1 MLCDRFVDSS
11 RAYQGGGGGITDAD
25 LLTLHGFGSMGLL
38 PDRTFLLTVSA
49 DEAARRLTERGGS
62 DRMGNKP
69 ADYQTRLAARFVEM
83 AKAEPARWRIV
94 DADAAAMMIGHQD
107 AEKAFLEAW
116 QGGRLHHAWL
126 LAGPQGM
133 GKGLFAER
141 VARFLVTH
149 GRGGDGQSVTLDD
162 RGDDAA
168 ARLVDAG
175 NHPEIL
181 RLARQPKDKAKELA
195 RNITIEQVRQMI
207 RRLHLS
213 LSLGEWRVIIV
224 DAVDDLET
232 DGANALLK
240 TLEEPPA
247 KTLFLL
253 VSHSPGRLLPT
264 IRSRCRTLR
273 FQPVERD
280 VMTPWLHEL
289 RPMLEMAEVRAIVAA
304 SGGVP
309 GKALALIDSDVAVME
324 KKLLAIATSGDPE
337 NRLREALAR
346 EVGGTSNRARLELV
360 IDIVPGLLA
369 RLARERPVTEI
380 APILAQWDRVQR
392 TVRDAIRG
400 SYDGAMVG
408 FEIGNCLAELAPR
421 TK

>member
-1 MLCDRFVDSS
+1 
-11 RAYQGGGGGITDAD
+11 
-25 LLTLHGFGSMGLL
+25 
-38 PDRTFLLTVSA
+38 
-49 DEAARRLTERGGS
+49 
-62 DRMGNKP
+62 
-69 ADYQTRLAARFVEM
+69 
-83 AKAEPARWRIV
+83 
-94 DADAAAMMIGHQD
+94 MIGHEQ
-107 AEKAFLEAW
+107 AEQAFIEAW
-116 QGGRLHHAWL
+116 QAGRLHHAWL

-133 GKGLFAER
+133 GKGQFAAR

-149 GRGGDGQSVTLDD
+149 GRSGDRQPIALDD
-162 RGDDAA
+162 PGDTAA
-168 ARLVDAG
+168 GKLVDAG
-175 NHPEIL
+175 NHPEIIHL
-181 RLARQPKDKAKELA
+181 TRQVKDKGKELA
-195 RNITIEQVRQMI
+195 RNITIDQVRGAI

-247 KTLFLL
+247 RTLFLL

-273 FQPVERD
+273 FQPVDRD
-280 VMTPWLHEL
+280 VMTAWLHEQ
-289 RPMLEMAEVRAIVAA
+289 RSMLDMTEVRAIAGA

-309 GKALALIDSDVAVME
+309 GKALALIDSDVSAME
-324 KKLLAIATSGDPE
+324 KKLLAIAATGDPG

-360 IDIVPGLLA
+360 IDIVPGLISQ
-369 RLARERPVTEI
+369 LARERPIAEI
-380 APILAQWDRVQR
+380 APVLAQWDRVQR
-392 TVRDAIRG
+392 NVRDAVRG

-421 TK
+421 QGQVAR

>member
-1 MLCDRFVDSS
+1 
-11 RAYQGGGGGITDAD
+11 
-25 LLTLHGFGSMGLL
+25 
-38 PDRTFLLTVSA
+38 
-49 DEAARRLTERGGS
+49 
-62 DRMGNKP
+62 
-69 ADYQTRLAARFVEM
+69 
-83 AKAEPARWRIV
+83 
-94 DADAAAMMIGHQD
+94 MIGHD
-107 AEKAFLEAW
+107 EAERAFLEAW
-116 QGGRLHHAWL
+116 QSNRLHHAWL

-133 GKGLFAER
+133 GKGAFAAR
-141 VARFLVTH
+141 AARFLVTH
-149 GRGGDGQSVTLDD
+149 GGGGEGDIRSLDAP
-162 RGDDAA
+162 GDAA
-168 ARLVDAG
+168 AGKLVEAG
-175 NHPEIL
+175 NHPEIIHL
-181 RLARQPKDKAKELA
+181 TRQPKDKGKDLA
-195 RNITIEQVRQMI
+195 RNITIDQVRGVI

-264 IRSRCRTLR
+264 IRSRCRLLR

-280 VMTPWLHEL
+280 VMAAWLHDQ
-289 RPMLEMAEVRAIVAA
+289 RPMLDMTEVRAIAGA

-309 GKALALIDSDVAVME
+309 SKALALIDSDVATME
-324 KKLLAIATSGDPE
+324 KKLLAIASSGDPG

-369 RLARERPVTEI
+369 RLARERPVAEI
-380 APILAQWDRVQR
+380 APVLAQWDRVQR

-421 TK
+421 ERHAVR

>member
-1 MLCDRFVDSS
+1 
-11 RAYQGGGGGITDAD
+11 
-25 LLTLHGFGSMGLL
+25 
-38 PDRTFLLTVSA
+38 
-49 DEAARRLTERGGS
+49 
-62 DRMGNKP
+62 
-69 ADYQTRLAARFVEM
+69 
-83 AKAEPARWRIV
+83 
-94 DADAAAMMIGHQD
+94 MIGHRD
-107 AEKAFLEAW
+107 AETAFIEAW
-116 QGGRLHHAWL
+116 TAGRLHHAWL

-133 GKGLFAER
+133 GKAAFAAR

-149 GRGGDGQSVTLDD
+149 GPSGGEQALDLDDPGDG
-162 RGDDAA
+162 AA
-168 ARLVDAG
+168 GRLVDSG

-181 RLARQPKDKAKELA
+181 LLARQPKDKGKDKGKAKDSDLA
-195 RNITIEQVRQMI
+195 RNITIDQVRQMI

-213 LSLGEWRVIIV
+213 LSLGHWRVIVV

-232 DGANALLK
+232 DAANALLK

-247 KTLFLL
+247 QTLFLL

-273 FQPVERD
+273 FQPVDYD
-280 VMTPWLHEL
+280 VMAAWLHDL
-289 RPMLEMAEVRAIVAA
+289 RPMLDMAEVRAIVAA
-304 SGGVP
+304 AGGVP
-309 GKALALIDSDVAVME
+309 GKALALIDSDVAAME
-324 KKLLAIATSGDPE
+324 KKLLAIAASGDPD

-369 RLARERPVTEI
+369 RIARERPIAEI
-380 APILAQWDRVQR
+380 APVLAGWDRVQR

-408 FEIGNCLAELAPR
+408 FEIGNCLAELAQQGKAKVR
-421 TK
+421 

>member
-1 MLCDRFVDSS
+1 M
-11 RAYQGGGGGITDAD
+11 
-25 LLTLHGFGSMGLL
+25 
-38 PDRTFLLTVSA
+38 
-49 DEAARRLTERGGS
+49 AA
-62 DRMGNKP
+62 
-69 ADYQTRLAARFVEM
+69 
-83 AKAEPARWRIV
+83 
-94 DADAAAMMIGHQD
+94 MIGHEAAERAFRD
-107 AEKAFLEAW
+107 AWSA
-116 QGGRLHHAWL
+116 GRLHHAWL

-133 GKGLFAER
+133 GKAAFAAR

-149 GRGGDGQSVTLDD
+149 GRAGGGVTSPGDMGPDDIGLDD
-162 RGDDAA
+162 RGDVAA

-181 RLARQPKDKAKELA
+181 RLERQIKDKGKDLA
-195 RNITIEQVRQMI
+195 RNITIDQIRGMI

-213 LSLGEWRVIIV
+213 LSLGDWRVVII

-247 KTLFLL
+247 QTLFLL

-264 IRSRCRTLR
+264 IRSRCRILR
-273 FQPVERD
+273 FQPVEPD
-280 VMTPWLHEL
+280 VMTAWLHEM
-289 RPMLEMAEVRAIVAA
+289 RAMLDMAELRAIVAA

-309 GKALALIDSDVAVME
+309 GKALALIDSDVAAME
-324 KKLLAIATSGDPE
+324 KKLQAIAATGDPD

-369 RLARERPVTEI
+369 RLARERPVDEL
-380 APILAQWDRVQR
+380 APVLAGWDRVQR
-392 TVRDAIRG
+392 TVQGAIRG

-408 FEIGNCLAELAPR
+408 FEIGNCLADLAPKTPFVR
-421 TK
+421 

>member
-1 MLCDRFVDSS
+1 
-11 RAYQGGGGGITDAD
+11 
-25 LLTLHGFGSMGLL
+25 
-38 PDRTFLLTVSA
+38 
-49 DEAARRLTERGGS
+49 
-62 DRMGNKP
+62 
-69 ADYQTRLAARFVEM
+69 
-83 AKAEPARWRIV
+83 
-94 DADAAAMMIGHQD
+94 MIGHQD
-107 AEKAFLEAW
+107 AESVFLEAW
-116 QGGRLHHAWL
+116 QAERLHHAWL
-126 LAGPQGM
+126 FAGPEGM
-133 GKGLFAER
+133 GKRAFAER

-149 GRGGDGQSVTLDD
+149 GGTGDGHALTLDD
-162 RGDDAA
+162 PGDTAA
-168 ARLVDAG
+168 GRLVEAG

-181 RLARQPKDKAKELA
+181 RLARQAKDKAKELS
-195 RNITIEQVRQMI
+195 RNITIEQVRELKT
-207 RRLHLS
+207 RLHFS

-224 DAVDDLET
+224 DAIDDMEPS
-232 DGANALLK
+232 ASNALLK

-273 FQPVERD
+273 FQPVDRD
-280 VMTPWLHEL
+280 VMATWLHEL
-289 RPMLEMAEVRAIVAA
+289 RPMLEMAEVRAIVAT

-309 GKALALIDSDVAVME
+309 GKALALIDSDVAAIE

-369 RLARERPVTEI
+369 RIARERPVTEI

-392 TVRDAIRG
+392 TVRDAVRG

-421 TK
+421 QGQAAR

>member
-1 MLCDRFVDSS
+1 MV
-11 RAYQGGGGGITDAD
+11 A
-25 LLTLHGFGSMGLL
+25 
-38 PDRTFLLTVSA
+38 
-49 DEAARRLTERGGS
+49 
-62 DRMGNKP
+62 
-69 ADYQTRLAARFVEM
+69 
-83 AKAEPARWRIV
+83 
-94 DADAAAMMIGHQD
+94 MIGHED

-126 LAGPQGM
+126 LSGPQGM
-133 GKGLFAER
+133 GKGAFAER

-149 GRGGDGQSVTLDD
+149 GPGDAGEAIKLDD
-162 RGDDAA
+162 PGDEAA
-168 ARLVDAG
+168 NRLVGAG

-181 RLARQPKDKAKELA
+181 RLARQPKDKGKDLA

-264 IRSRCRTLR
+264 IRSRCRMLR
-273 FQPVERD
+273 FQPIGHD
-280 VMTPWLHEL
+280 VMTSWLHEL
-289 RPMLEMAEVRAIVAA
+289 RPMLELTDVRAIVAA

-309 GKALALIDSDVAVME
+309 GKALALIDSDVAAME
-324 KKLLAIATSGDPE
+324 RKLLAIATGGDPE

-346 EVGGTSNRARLELV
+346 EVGGTSNRAQLELV
-360 IDIVPGLLA
+360 IDVVPGLLT
-369 RLARERPVTEI
+369 RIARERPISEI
-380 APILAQWDRVQR
+380 APVLAQWDRIQR
-392 TVRDAIRG
+392 NVRDAIRG

-408 FEIGNCLAELAPR
+408 FEIGNCLAELAPKLNPSPSGEGQR
-421 TK
+421 DLVRR

>member
-1 MLCDRFVDSS
+1 
-11 RAYQGGGGGITDAD
+11 
-25 LLTLHGFGSMGLL
+25 
-38 PDRTFLLTVSA
+38 
-49 DEAARRLTERGGS
+49 
-62 DRMGNKP
+62 
-69 ADYQTRLAARFVEM
+69 
-83 AKAEPARWRIV
+83 
-94 DADAAAMMIGHQD
+94 MIGHQD

-133 GKGLFAER
+133 GKGAFAER

-149 GRGGDGQSVTLDD
+149 GRDGQATTLDD
-162 RGDDAA
+162 AGDAA
-168 ARLVDAG
+168 AGRLVDAG

-213 LSLGEWRVIIV
+213 LSLGDWRVIIV

-264 IRSRCRTLR
+264 IRSRCRLLR
-273 FQPVERD
+273 FQPVDRD
-280 VMTPWLHEL
+280 VMTAWLHEL

-309 GKALALIDSDVAVME
+309 GKALALIDSDVAAME
-324 KKLLAIATSGDPE
+324 KKLLAIASSGDPE

-369 RLARERPVTEI
+369 RLARERPIAQI
-380 APILAQWDRVQR
+380 APVLAQWDRIQR

-400 SYDGAMVG
+400 SYDGSMVG

-421 TK
+421 SGQPAR

>member
-1 MLCDRFVDSS
+1 M
-11 RAYQGGGGGITDAD
+11 
-25 LLTLHGFGSMGLL
+25 
-38 PDRTFLLTVSA
+38 
-49 DEAARRLTERGGS
+49 AA
-62 DRMGNKP
+62 
-69 ADYQTRLAARFVEM
+69 
-83 AKAEPARWRIV
+83 
-94 DADAAAMMIGHQD
+94 MIGHQG
-107 AEKAFLEAW
+107 AEKEFLDGW

-133 GKGLFAER
+133 GKAAFAAR

-149 GRGGDGQSVTLDD
+149 GRGGDGHAAALDD
-162 RGDDAA
+162 PGDQAA

-181 RLARQPKDKAKELA
+181 PLTRQLKDKSKDLA
-195 RNITIEQVRQMI
+195 RNITMDQVRQMI
-207 RRLHLS
+207 RRLHFS

-232 DGANALLK
+232 DAANALLK

-253 VSHSPGRLLPT
+253 ISHSPGRLLPT

-273 FQPVERD
+273 FQPVEHD
-280 VMTPWLHEL
+280 VMTTWLHEI
-289 RPMLEMAEVRAIVAA
+289 RPMLDMAEVRAIVAA

-309 GKALALIDSDVAVME
+309 GKALALIDSDVAATE
-324 KKLLAIATSGDPE
+324 KKLLAIATGGDPE

-369 RLARERPVTEI
+369 RLARERSVADI

-392 TVRDAIRG
+392 TVRDAVRG

-421 TK
+421 TGQAAR

>member
-1 MLCDRFVDSS
+1 M
-11 RAYQGGGGGITDAD
+11 
-25 LLTLHGFGSMGLL
+25 
-38 PDRTFLLTVSA
+38 
-49 DEAARRLTERGGS
+49 AA
-62 DRMGNKP
+62 
-69 ADYQTRLAARFVEM
+69 
-83 AKAEPARWRIV
+83 
-94 DADAAAMMIGHQD
+94 MIGHHD
-107 AEKAFLEAW
+107 AEKAFAEAW

-133 GKGLFAER
+133 GKAAFAAR
-141 VARFLVTH
+141 AARFLVTH
-149 GRGGDGQSVTLDD
+149 GRGGEGEALSLDD
-162 RGDDAA
+162 PGDPVAA
-168 ARLVDAG
+168 KLVEAG

-181 RLARQPKDKAKELA
+181 RLERQVKEKSKDLA
-195 RNITIEQVRQMI
+195 RNITIDQVRGMI
-207 RRLHLS
+207 RKLHLS
-213 LSLGEWRVIIV
+213 LSLGEWRVVII

-247 KTLFLL
+247 RTLFLL

-280 VMTPWLHEL
+280 VMAAWLHDL
-289 RPMLEMAEVRAIVAA
+289 RAMLEVGEQRAIVAA

-324 KKLLAIATSGDPE
+324 KKLLAIATSGDPD
-337 NRLREALAR
+337 NRLREALAK
-346 EVGGTSNRARLELV
+346 EVGGTSNRAKLELV
-360 IDIVPGLLA
+360 IDIVPGLLSRIA
-369 RLARERPVTEI
+369 RDRPLADI
-380 APILAQWDRVQR
+380 APVLAQWDRVQR
-392 TVRDAIRG
+392 TVRDAVRG

-421 TK
+421 EAARAR

>member
-1 MLCDRFVDSS
+1 
-11 RAYQGGGGGITDAD
+11 
-25 LLTLHGFGSMGLL
+25 
-38 PDRTFLLTVSA
+38 
-49 DEAARRLTERGGS
+49 
-62 DRMGNKP
+62 
-69 ADYQTRLAARFVEM
+69 
-83 AKAEPARWRIV
+83 
-94 DADAAAMMIGHQD
+94 MIGHDD
-107 AEKAFLEAW
+107 AGRAFLEAW

-133 GKGLFAER
+133 GKGAFAAR
-141 VARFLVTH
+141 AARFLVTH
-149 GRGGDGQSVTLDD
+149 GRGGEGHIASLDD
-162 RGDDAA
+162 VGDAA
-168 ARLVDAG
+168 AGKLVEAG
-175 NHPEIL
+175 NHPEIIHL
-181 RLARQPKDKAKELA
+181 TRQLKDKSKDLA
-195 RNITIEQVRQMI
+195 RNITIDQVRGVI

-247 KTLFLL
+247 RTLFLL

-264 IRSRCRTLR
+264 IRSRCRLLR
-273 FQPVERD
+273 FQPVEHD
-280 VMTPWLHEL
+280 VMAAWLHEQ
-289 RPMLEMAEVRAIVAA
+289 RPMLDMAEIRAIAGAA
-304 SGGVP
+304 GGVP
-309 GKALALIDSDVAVME
+309 GKALALIDSDVATME
-324 KKLLAIATSGDPE
+324 KKLLAIATSGDPG

-369 RLARERPVTEI
+369 RLARERPVAEI
-380 APILAQWDRVQR
+380 APVLAQWDRVQR
-392 TVRDAIRG
+392 TVRDAVRG

-421 TK
+421 ERQAAR

>member
-1 MLCDRFVDSS
+1 
-11 RAYQGGGGGITDAD
+11 
-25 LLTLHGFGSMGLL
+25 
-38 PDRTFLLTVSA
+38 
-49 DEAARRLTERGGS
+49 
-62 DRMGNKP
+62 
-69 ADYQTRLAARFVEM
+69 
-83 AKAEPARWRIV
+83 
-94 DADAAAMMIGHQD
+94 MIGHQD
-107 AEKAFLEAW
+107 ATSAFLEAW

-133 GKGLFAER
+133 GKGDFAAR

-149 GRGGDGQSVTLDD
+149 GKAGGGQAVALDDVGDG
-162 RGDDAA
+162 AA

-181 RLARQPKDKAKELA
+181 SLTRQPKDKSKDLA
-195 RNITIEQVRQMI
+195 RNITIDQVRQMI

-213 LSLGEWRVIIV
+213 LSLGDWRVIIV

-247 KTLFLL
+247 QTLFLL

-273 FQPVERD
+273 FQPVGTD
-280 VMTPWLHEL
+280 VMTTWLHEL
-289 RPMLEMAEVRAIVAA
+289 RPMLEMPEVRAIAAA

-309 GKALALIDSDVAVME
+309 GKAIALIDSDVAVME
-324 KKLLAIATSGDPE
+324 KKLRAIATTGDPG

-346 EVGGTSNRARLELV
+346 EVSGVANRARLELV

-369 RLARERPVTEI
+369 ELARERPVAEI
-380 APILAQWDRVQR
+380 GPILAQWDRVQR
-392 TVRDAIRG
+392 TVRDAVRG

-421 TK
+421 PEQAVR

>member
-1 MLCDRFVDSS
+1 M
-11 RAYQGGGGGITDAD
+11 
-25 LLTLHGFGSMGLL
+25 
-38 PDRTFLLTVSA
+38 
-49 DEAARRLTERGGS
+49 AA
-62 DRMGNKP
+62 
-69 ADYQTRLAARFVEM
+69 
-83 AKAEPARWRIV
+83 
-94 DADAAAMMIGHQD
+94 MIGHHD
-107 AEKAFLEAW
+107 AEKAFLEPW
-116 QGGRLHHAWL
+116 TSGRLHHAWL

-133 GKGLFAER
+133 GKGAFAAR

-149 GRGGDGQSVTLDD
+149 DRAGEGGAPLSLDD
-162 RGDDAA
+162 PGDEQAG
-168 ARLVDAG
+168 RLVSAG
-175 NHPEIL
+175 NHPEIIHL
-181 RLARQPKDKAKELA
+181 TRQVKDKSKDLA
-195 RNITIEQVRQMI
+195 RNITIDQVRGMI

-213 LSLGEWRVIIV
+213 LSLGAWRVVVI
-224 DAVDDLET
+224 DAVDDLEA

-247 KTLFLL
+247 QTLFLL

-264 IRSRCRTLR
+264 IRSRCRILR

-280 VMTPWLHEL
+280 VMTAWLHDL
-289 RPMLEMAEVRAIVAA
+289 RPMLDMAEVRAIVAA

-324 KKLLAIATSGDPE
+324 KKLLAIATGGDRD

-369 RLARERPVTEI
+369 QLARERPLGEI
-380 APILAQWDRVQR
+380 APVLGQWDRIQR
-392 TVRDAIRG
+392 TVRDAVRG

-421 TK
+421 GGQAAR

>member
-1 MLCDRFVDSS
+1 M
-11 RAYQGGGGGITDAD
+11 
-25 LLTLHGFGSMGLL
+25 
-38 PDRTFLLTVSA
+38 
-49 DEAARRLTERGGS
+49 AA
-62 DRMGNKP
+62 
-69 ADYQTRLAARFVEM
+69 
-83 AKAEPARWRIV
+83 
-94 DADAAAMMIGHQD
+94 MIGHQD

-133 GKGLFAER
+133 GKGSFADR
-141 VARFLVTH
+141 IARFLVTH
-149 GRGGDGQSVTLDD
+149 GPGGARTAVALDD

-175 NHPEIL
+175 NHPEII
-181 RLARQPKDKAKELA
+181 RLTRQPKDKGKDLA
-195 RNITIEQVRQMI
+195 RNITIDQVRQMI

-213 LSLGEWRVIIV
+213 LSLGDWRVIVI
-224 DAVDDLET
+224 DAVDDLEN

-264 IRSRCRTLR
+264 IRSRCRILR

-280 VMTPWLHEL
+280 AMLPWLHGL
-289 RPMLEMAEVRAIVAA
+289 RPMLDMVEVRAIVTA

-309 GKALALIDSDVAVME
+309 GKALSLIDSDVASME

-369 RLARERPVTEI
+369 AMARERPVAEI
-380 APILAQWDRVQR
+380 APVLAQWDRVQR

-400 SYDGAMVG
+400 SYDGTMVG

-421 TK
+421 AAQTAR

>member
-1 MLCDRFVDSS
+1 
-11 RAYQGGGGGITDAD
+11 
-25 LLTLHGFGSMGLL
+25 
-38 PDRTFLLTVSA
+38 
-49 DEAARRLTERGGS
+49 
-62 DRMGNKP
+62 
-69 ADYQTRLAARFVEM
+69 M
-83 AKAEPARWRIV
+83 AT
-94 DADAAAMMIGHQD
+94 MIGHQE

-116 QGGRLHHAWL
+116 QGGRVHHAWL

-133 GKGLFAER
+133 GKGAFAER
-141 VARFLVTH
+141 IARFLVTH
-149 GRGGDGQSVTLDD
+149 GRSGEGKAPPLLDD

-264 IRSRCRTLR
+264 IRSRCRALR
-273 FQPVERD
+273 FQPAARD
-280 VMTPWLHEL
+280 VMTSWLHDL
-289 RPMLEMAEVRAIVAA
+289 RPMIEMEEVRAIVAA

-324 KKLLAIATSGDPE
+324 KKLLAIAAGGDPE

-360 IDIVPGLLA
+360 IEIVPGLLS
-369 RLARERPVTEI
+369 RIARERPVDQI
-380 APILAQWDRVQR
+380 ASVLAQWDRVQR

-421 TK
+421 QDKATR

>member
-1 MLCDRFVDSS
+1 
-11 RAYQGGGGGITDAD
+11 
-25 LLTLHGFGSMGLL
+25 
-38 PDRTFLLTVSA
+38 
-49 DEAARRLTERGGS
+49 
-62 DRMGNKP
+62 
-69 ADYQTRLAARFVEM
+69 
-83 AKAEPARWRIV
+83 
-94 DADAAAMMIGHQD
+94 MIGQKE
-107 AEKAFLEAW
+107 AESAFLEAW
-116 QGGRLHHAWL
+116 AAGRLHHAWL

-133 GKGLFAER
+133 GKAAFAGR
-141 VARFLVTH
+141 AARFLVTH
-149 GRGGDGQSVTLDD
+149 GKENEEGAPLTFADPGDT
-162 RGDDAA
+162 AA
-168 ARLVDAG
+168 GRLVDAG

-181 RLARQPKDKAKELA
+181 TLARAPKEKSKELA
-195 RNITIEQVRQMI
+195 RNITIDQVRQMI

-247 KTLFLL
+247 QTLFLL

-264 IRSRCRTLR
+264 IRSRCRILR

-280 VMTPWLHEL
+280 VMQSWLHAK
-289 RPMLEMAEVRAIVAA
+289 RPMLDAAEVRAIAGAA
-304 SGGVP
+304 GGVP
-309 GKALALIDSDVAVME
+309 GKALALIDSDVAAME
-324 KKLLAIATSGDPE
+324 KKLLAIAISGDPG

-346 EVGGTSNRARLELV
+346 EVGGTSNRERLELV
-360 IDIVPGLLA
+360 IDIVPGLLT
-369 RLARERPVTEI
+369 RIARERPITEI
-380 APILAQWDRVQR
+380 APVLAQWDRVQR

-421 TK
+421 EGPR

>member
-1 MLCDRFVDSS
+1 
-11 RAYQGGGGGITDAD
+11 
-25 LLTLHGFGSMGLL
+25 
-38 PDRTFLLTVSA
+38 
-49 DEAARRLTERGGS
+49 
-62 DRMGNKP
+62 
-69 ADYQTRLAARFVEM
+69 
-83 AKAEPARWRIV
+83 
-94 DADAAAMMIGHQD
+94 MIGHEQ
-107 AEKAFLEAW
+107 AEQAFIEAW
-116 QGGRLHHAWL
+116 QTGRLHHAWL

-133 GKGLFAER
+133 GKGQFAAR

-149 GRGGDGQSVTLDD
+149 GRSGDGEPIALDD
-162 RGDDAA
+162 PGDTAA
-168 ARLVDAG
+168 GRLVDAG
-175 NHPEIL
+175 NHPEIIHL
-181 RLARQPKDKAKELA
+181 TRQIKDKGKELA
-195 RNITIEQVRQMI
+195 RNITIDQVRGVI

-247 KTLFLL
+247 RTLFLL

-273 FQPVERD
+273 FQPVDRD
-280 VMTPWLHEL
+280 VMTAWLHDQ
-289 RPMLEMAEVRAIVAA
+289 RAMLDMSEVRAIAVA

-309 GKALALIDSDVAVME
+309 GKALALIDSDVSAME
-324 KKLLAIATSGDPE
+324 KKLLAIASSGDPG

-346 EVGGTSNRARLELV
+346 EVGGSSNRARLELV
-360 IDIVPGLLA
+360 IDIVPSLISQLV
-369 RLARERPVTEI
+369 RERPIAEI
-380 APILAQWDRVQR
+380 APVLAQWDRVQR
-392 TVRDAIRG
+392 NVRDAIRG

-421 TK
+421 QGQAAR

>member
-1 MLCDRFVDSS
+1 
-11 RAYQGGGGGITDAD
+11 
-25 LLTLHGFGSMGLL
+25 
-38 PDRTFLLTVSA
+38 
-49 DEAARRLTERGGS
+49 
-62 DRMGNKP
+62 
-69 ADYQTRLAARFVEM
+69 
-83 AKAEPARWRIV
+83 
-94 DADAAAMMIGHQD
+94 MIGHQD
-107 AEKAFLEAW
+107 ATSAFLEAW
-116 QGGRLHHAWL
+116 QGERLHHAWL

-133 GKGLFAER
+133 GKGAFAAR

-149 GRGGDGQSVTLDD
+149 GRAGGGQAVALDD
-162 RGDDAA
+162 VGDSAA

-181 RLARQPKDKAKELA
+181 SLTRQPKDKSKDLA
-195 RNITIEQVRQMI
+195 RNITIDQVRQMI

-213 LSLGEWRVIIV
+213 LSLGDWRVIIV
-224 DAVDDLET
+224 DAVDDLEN

-247 KTLFLL
+247 QTLFLL

-273 FQPVERD
+273 FQPVATD
-280 VMTPWLHEL
+280 VMTTWLHEL
-289 RPMLEMAEVRAIVAA
+289 RPMLEMPEVRAIAAA

-309 GKALALIDSDVAVME
+309 GKAIALIDSDVAVME
-324 KKLLAIATSGDPE
+324 KKLRAIAAGGDPG

-346 EVGGTSNRARLELV
+346 EVSGVANRTRLELV

-369 RLARERPVTEI
+369 ELARERPVAEI
-380 APILAQWDRVQR
+380 GPILAQWDRVQR
-392 TVRDAIRG
+392 TVRDAVRG

-421 TK
+421 TR

>member
-1 MLCDRFVDSS
+1 
-11 RAYQGGGGGITDAD
+11 
-25 LLTLHGFGSMGLL
+25 
-38 PDRTFLLTVSA
+38 
-49 DEAARRLTERGGS
+49 
-62 DRMGNKP
+62 
-69 ADYQTRLAARFVEM
+69 
-83 AKAEPARWRIV
+83 
-94 DADAAAMMIGHQD
+94 MIGHGD
-107 AEKAFLEAW
+107 AQKAFLEAW
-116 QGGRLHHAWL
+116 QSGRLHHAWL

-133 GKGLFAER
+133 GKGAFADH

-149 GRGGDGQSVTLDD
+149 GASGEADSLDD
-162 RGDDAA
+162 RGDEAA

-181 RLARQPKDKAKELA
+181 RLVRQAKEKAKDLA
-195 RNITIEQVRQMI
+195 RNITIEQVRELKA
-207 RRLHLS
+207 RLHFS

-224 DAVDDLET
+224 DAIDDLE
-232 DGANALLK
+232 ASASNALLK

-264 IRSRCRTLR
+264 IRSRCRNLR
-273 FQPVERD
+273 FQPVDHD
-280 VMTPWLHEL
+280 VMTAWLHEI

-309 GKALALIDSDVAVME
+309 GKALALIDSDVATME
-324 KKLLAIATSGDPE
+324 KKLLAIANSGDPE

-369 RLARERPVTEI
+369 RLAREKPVAELS
-380 APILAQWDRVQR
+380 PVLAQWDRVQR

-400 SYDGAMVG
+400 SYDGSMVG

-421 TK
+421 HARPPQ

>member
-1 MLCDRFVDSS
+1 
-11 RAYQGGGGGITDAD
+11 
-25 LLTLHGFGSMGLL
+25 
-38 PDRTFLLTVSA
+38 
-49 DEAARRLTERGGS
+49 
-62 DRMGNKP
+62 
-69 ADYQTRLAARFVEM
+69 
-83 AKAEPARWRIV
+83 
-94 DADAAAMMIGHQD
+94 MIGHQD
-107 AEKAFLEAW
+107 ATTAFLEAW

-133 GKGLFAER
+133 GKGAFAAR

-149 GRGGDGQSVTLDD
+149 GRAGGGQAIALDDPGDG
-162 RGDDAA
+162 AA

-181 RLARQPKDKAKELA
+181 SLTRQPKDKSKELA
-195 RNITIEQVRQMI
+195 RNITIDQVRQMI

-213 LSLGEWRVIIV
+213 LSLGDWRVIIV

-247 KTLFLL
+247 QTLFLL

-273 FQPVERD
+273 FQPVGHD
-280 VMTPWLHEL
+280 VMISWLHEM
-289 RPMLEMAEVRAIVAA
+289 RPMLEMPEVRAIAAA

-309 GKALALIDSDVAVME
+309 GKAIALIDSDVAVME
-324 KKLLAIATSGDPE
+324 KKLRVIAADGDPG

-346 EVGGTSNRARLELV
+346 EVGGASNRARLELV

-369 RLARERPVTEI
+369 ELARERPVAETG
-380 APILAQWDRVQR
+380 PVLAQWDRVQR
-392 TVRDAIRG
+392 TVRDAVRG

-421 TK
+421 TR

>member
-1 MLCDRFVDSS
+1 
-11 RAYQGGGGGITDAD
+11 
-25 LLTLHGFGSMGLL
+25 
-38 PDRTFLLTVSA
+38 
-49 DEAARRLTERGGS
+49 
-62 DRMGNKP
+62 
-69 ADYQTRLAARFVEM
+69 
-83 AKAEPARWRIV
+83 
-94 DADAAAMMIGHQD
+94 MIGHSD
-107 AEKAFLEAW
+107 ATSAFLEAW

-133 GKGLFAER
+133 GKSAFAAR

-149 GRGGDGQSVTLDD
+149 GKAGGGQAVALDD
-162 RGDDAA
+162 VGDAAA

-181 RLARQPKDKAKELA
+181 SLTRQPKDKSKDLA
-195 RNITIEQVRQMI
+195 RNITIDQVRQMI

-213 LSLGEWRVIIV
+213 LSLGDWRVIIV
-224 DAVDDLET
+224 DAVDDLEN

-247 KTLFLL
+247 QTLFLL

-273 FQPVERD
+273 FQPVGND
-280 VMTPWLHEL
+280 VMTTWLHEL
-289 RPMLEMAEVRAIVAA
+289 RPMLEMPEVRAIAAA

-309 GKALALIDSDVAVME
+309 GKAIALIDSDVAVMG
-324 KKLLAIATSGDPE
+324 KKLRAIAATGDPG

-346 EVGGTSNRARLELV
+346 EVSGVANRTRLELV

-369 RLARERPVTEI
+369 ELARERPVTEI
-380 APILAQWDRVQR
+380 GPVLAQWDRVQR
-392 TVRDAIRG
+392 NVRDAVRG
-400 SYDGAMVG
+400 SYDGTMVG
-408 FEIGNCLAELAPR
+408 FEVGNCLAELAPR
-421 TK
+421 SAQAAR

>member
-1 MLCDRFVDSS
+1 
-11 RAYQGGGGGITDAD
+11 
-25 LLTLHGFGSMGLL
+25 
-38 PDRTFLLTVSA
+38 
-49 DEAARRLTERGGS
+49 
-62 DRMGNKP
+62 
-69 ADYQTRLAARFVEM
+69 
-83 AKAEPARWRIV
+83 
-94 DADAAAMMIGHQD
+94 MIGHD
-107 AEKAFLEAW
+107 EAEKAFLEAW
-116 QGGRLHHAWL
+116 RGGRLHHAWL

-133 GKGLFAER
+133 GKAAFAAR
-141 VARFLVTH
+141 IARFLATH
-149 GRGGDGQSVTLDD
+149 GRAGEGQALSLDD
-162 RGDDAA
+162 PGDAA
-168 ARLVDAG
+168 AGKLVDAG
-175 NHPEIL
+175 NHPEIIH
-181 RLARQPKDKAKELA
+181 LARQLKDKSKDLA
-195 RNITIEQVRQMI
+195 RNITIDQVRGMI
-207 RRLHLS
+207 RRQHLS
-213 LSLGEWRVIIV
+213 LSLGDWRVIII

-273 FQPVERD
+273 FQPVDRD
-280 VMTPWLHEL
+280 AMTSWLHDIRAMLDIAEL
-289 RPMLEMAEVRAIVAA
+289 RAIVAA

-309 GKALALIDSDVAVME
+309 GKALALIDSDVATME
-324 KKLLAIATSGDPE
+324 KKLLAIASSGDPG

-369 RLARERPVTEI
+369 QIARERPIADI
-380 APILAQWDRVQR
+380 APVLAQWDRVQR
-392 TVRDAIRG
+392 NVRDAIRG

-421 TK
+421 HAQTAR

>member
-1 MLCDRFVDSS
+1 
-11 RAYQGGGGGITDAD
+11 
-25 LLTLHGFGSMGLL
+25 
-38 PDRTFLLTVSA
+38 
-49 DEAARRLTERGGS
+49 
-62 DRMGNKP
+62 
-69 ADYQTRLAARFVEM
+69 
-83 AKAEPARWRIV
+83 
-94 DADAAAMMIGHQD
+94 MIGHEE
-107 AEKAFLEAW
+107 AETAFLEAW
-116 QGGRLHHAWL
+116 HAGRLHHAWL

-133 GKGLFAER
+133 GKGSFAAR
-141 VARFLVTH
+141 IARFLATH
-149 GRGGDGQSVTLDD
+149 GKAGAGDAIGLDD
-162 RGDDAA
+162 PGDAVA
-168 ARLVDAG
+168 GRLIDAG

-181 RLARQPKDKAKELA
+181 HLARQPKDKGKELA

-213 LSLGEWRVIIV
+213 LSLGDWRVIVV

-247 KTLFLL
+247 QTLFLL

-264 IRSRCRTLR
+264 IRSRCRILR

-280 VMTPWLHEL
+280 VMTAWLHDL
-289 RPMLEMAEVRAIVAA
+289 RPMLDMAEVRAIVAA

-309 GKALALIDSDVAVME
+309 GKAIALIDSDVAAME
-324 KKLLAIATSGDPE
+324 KKLLAIASGGDPE

-369 RLARERPVTEI
+369 RIARERPVAEI
-380 APILAQWDRVQR
+380 APVLAQWDRVQR
-392 TVRDAIRG
+392 TVRDAVRG

-408 FEIGNCLAELAPR
+408 FEIGNCLAELAPKGGAAR
-421 TK
+421 

>member
-1 MLCDRFVDSS
+1 M
-11 RAYQGGGGGITDAD
+11 
-25 LLTLHGFGSMGLL
+25 
-38 PDRTFLLTVSA
+38 
-49 DEAARRLTERGGS
+49 AA
-62 DRMGNKP
+62 
-69 ADYQTRLAARFVEM
+69 
-83 AKAEPARWRIV
+83 
-94 DADAAAMMIGHQD
+94 MIGHD
-107 AEKAFLEAW
+107 AAEQAFVEAW
-116 QGGRLHHAWL
+116 AGGRLHHAWL

-133 GKGLFAER
+133 GKAAFAAR
-141 VARFLVTH
+141 AARFLVTH
-149 GRGGDGQSVTLDD
+149 GRGGEGQTVPLDD
-162 RGDDAA
+162 SGDAA
-168 ARLVDAG
+168 AERLVAAG

-181 RLARQPKDKAKELA
+181 TLERLVKDKGKDLA
-195 RNITIEQVRQMI
+195 RNITIDQVRGMI

-213 LSLGEWRVIIV
+213 LSLGDWRVILV

-247 KTLFLL
+247 QTLFLL

-273 FQPVERD
+273 FQPAERD
-280 VMTPWLHEL
+280 AMTAWLHDL
-289 RPMLEMAEVRAIVAA
+289 RPMLDHGEVRAIVAA

-309 GKALALIDSDVAVME
+309 GKALALIDSDVAAME
-324 KKLLAIATSGDPE
+324 KKLLAIAASGDPD

-360 IDIVPGLLA
+360 IDIVPALLSH
-369 RLARERPVTEI
+369 LARERPIGEI
-380 APILAQWDRVQR
+380 APVLAGWDRVQR

-400 SYDGAMVG
+400 SYDGTMVG

-421 TK
+421 RDRGAI

>member
-1 MLCDRFVDSS
+1 M
-11 RAYQGGGGGITDAD
+11 
-25 LLTLHGFGSMGLL
+25 
-38 PDRTFLLTVSA
+38 
-49 DEAARRLTERGGS
+49 AA
-62 DRMGNKP
+62 
-69 ADYQTRLAARFVEM
+69 
-83 AKAEPARWRIV
+83 
-94 DADAAAMMIGHQD
+94 MIGHRD
-107 AEKAFLEAW
+107 AEKAFIEAW

-126 LAGPQGM
+126 LAGPQGT
-133 GKGLFAER
+133 GKGSFAER
-141 VARFLVTH
+141 AARFLVTH
-149 GRGGDGQSVTLDD
+149 GTGGERSAVTLDD
-162 RGDDAA
+162 RGDEAT

-175 NHPEIL
+175 NHPEII
-181 RLARQPKDKAKELA
+181 RLTRQPKDKGKELA
-195 RNITIEQVRQMI
+195 RNITIDQIRGMI

-213 LSLGEWRVIIV
+213 LSLGDWRVIIV
-224 DAVDDLET
+224 DAVDDLEN

-264 IRSRCRTLR
+264 IRSRCRILR
-273 FQPVERD
+273 FQPVEHD
-280 VMTPWLHEL
+280 VMLSWLHGL
-289 RPMLEMAEVRAIVAA
+289 RPMLDVSEARAIVAA

-309 GKALALIDSDVAVME
+309 GKALALIDSDVAAME
-324 KKLLAIATSGDPE
+324 KKLQAIVASGDPE

-346 EVGGTSNRARLELV
+346 EVGGTANRARLELV

-369 RLARERPVTEI
+369 ALARERPIAEI
-380 APILAQWDRVQR
+380 APVVAQWDRVQR

-421 TK
+421 SSQSAR

>member
-1 MLCDRFVDSS
+1 
-11 RAYQGGGGGITDAD
+11 
-25 LLTLHGFGSMGLL
+25 
-38 PDRTFLLTVSA
+38 
-49 DEAARRLTERGGS
+49 
-62 DRMGNKP
+62 
-69 ADYQTRLAARFVEM
+69 
-83 AKAEPARWRIV
+83 
-94 DADAAAMMIGHQD
+94 MIGHQD
-107 AEKAFLEAW
+107 AEKAFVEAW

-133 GKGLFAER
+133 GKGAFAER

-149 GRGGDGQSVTLDD
+149 GPDGQAATLDD
-162 RGDDAA
+162 AGDEAA
-168 ARLVDAG
+168 GRLVDAG

-213 LSLGEWRVIIV
+213 LSLGDWRVIIV

-273 FQPVERD
+273 FQPIDRD
-280 VMTPWLHEL
+280 VMTAWLHEL

-304 SGGVP
+304 SGACP
-309 GKALALIDSDVAVME
+309 
-324 KKLLAIATSGDPE
+324 
-337 NRLREALAR
+337 AR
-346 EVGGTSNRARLELV
+346 RWR
-360 IDIVPGLLA
+360 
-369 RLARERPVTEI
+369 
-380 APILAQWDRVQR
+380 
-392 TVRDAIRG
+392 
-400 SYDGAMVG
+400 
-408 FEIGNCLAELAPR
+408 
-421 TK
+421 

>member
-1 MLCDRFVDSS
+1 
-11 RAYQGGGGGITDAD
+11 
-25 LLTLHGFGSMGLL
+25 
-38 PDRTFLLTVSA
+38 
-49 DEAARRLTERGGS
+49 
-62 DRMGNKP
+62 
-69 ADYQTRLAARFVEM
+69 
-83 AKAEPARWRIV
+83 
-94 DADAAAMMIGHQD
+94 MIGHED

-116 QGGRLHHAWL
+116 QAGRLHHAWL

-133 GKGLFAER
+133 GKGSFATR
-141 VARFLVTH
+141 TARFLVTH
-149 GRGGDGQSVTLDD
+149 GRGGEGQPVTLDD
-162 RGDDAA
+162 PGDAA
-168 ARLVDAG
+168 AGKLVEAG
-175 NHPEIL
+175 NHPEIIHL
-181 RLARQPKDKAKELA
+181 SRQPKEKSKELA
-195 RNITIEQVRQMI
+195 RNITIDQVRGII

-213 LSLGEWRVIIV
+213 LSLGDWRVIII

-273 FQPVERD
+273 FQPIDRD
-280 VMTPWLHEL
+280 VMEAWLHEQ
-289 RPMLEMAEVRAIVAA
+289 RAMLDMSEVRAIAAA

-309 GKALALIDSDVAVME
+309 GKALALIDSDVAAME
-324 KKLLAIATSGDPE
+324 KKLFAIAASGDPG

-360 IDIVPGLLA
+360 IDIVPGLIT
-369 RLARERPVTEI
+369 RIARERPVAEI
-380 APILAQWDRVQR
+380 APVLAQWDRIQR
-392 TVRDAIRG
+392 NVRDAIRG
-400 SYDGAMVG
+400 SYDGSMVG

-421 TK
+421 QEQAAR